1 VGISSKSGLR
11 PWTSR
16 SETRKLGWWLLE
28 NALILVQLSG
38 RRLRSNPTKGNSCHL
53 FELPGVGESQVVTDL
68 WQLMRR
74 YSSGVVFLSE
84 IKKSKLEMED
94 VTRRLGQLNGVYA
107 DARGRV
113 GGLALLWDK
122 SLDLVVLFFTPY

>member
-1 VGISSKSGLR
+1 MGISSKGGLR
-11 PWTSR
+11 PRTSSR
-16 SETRKLGWWLLE
+16 ETRKLGWWLLE

-38 RRLRSNPTKGNSCHL
+38 RSNPTKGNNCHL
-53 FELPGVGESQVVTDL
+53 FELSGVGESQAVTDL

-74 YSSGVVFLSE
+74 YSPGVVFLLE
-84 IKKSKLEMED
+84 IKKSNVEMED
-94 VTRRLGQLNGVYA
+94 VTRQLGQFSGVYA
-107 DARGRV
+107 DARGRA